1 MVLSNELLGKGL
13 EELEKKYQDIL
24 LAVNDLTS
32 KYLTVP
38 ELISNEK
45 AERTNDIKQLVKIFK
60 DALNARDV
68 SPKKVETLGVNE
80 VENLIER
87 IIQKKKGIVK

>member
-1 MVLSNELLGKGL
+1 M
-13 EELEKKYQDIL
+13 EKKYQDIL
-24 LAVNDLTS
+24 SAVNDLTS

-38 ELISNEK
+38 ELIDSEK
-45 AERTNDIKQLVKIFK
+45 KERANDIKQLVKIFK